1 MLNAFTPRY
10 SKFPELFQQPRP
22 YKHKHFGNFEPY
34 YLTVLSKLLIKPEI
48 TSLVP

>member
-1 MLNAFTPRY
+1 MLNEFTPRY
-10 SKFPELFQQPRP
+10 SKFPELLP

-48 TSLVP
+48 PSLVP